1 MNKIFKLIT
10 SISFLFFSINAAL
23 SEENFFNE
31 ALKMYQNEK
40 YEDARFMLERNIVFN
55 PKDAKS
61 YLYLAKIYNHEED
74 QNKEEYNLETTLL
87 IEPNNEEAILML
99 MKIALKKSNYSK
111 VNDLSQTFIKVCK
124 KLCDENNEIQKS
136 LKNIEPATMSLDQ
149 NLNKILIIDFGSQ
162 FTQLIA
168 RRIRELG
175 VFSEIV
181 SHKKIKIK
189 HIDKSIK
196 GIILSGGPLNV
207 YEINKYSFDKKIIN
221 LSIPILGICFGHQ
234 ILSKLNGGRV
244 KQSKHREFGLA
255 NIYKKN
261 ESLLIKN
268 FFNKQKS
275 KKVWMS
281 HADQVSKLPKNF
293 KVIASSTNSKFAIVE
308 NKLNKFYG
316 IQFHPEVTHTENGK
330 KLISNFIFLICKIKR
345 NWSSKDQKIQLIKEV
360 KDQVGSEKVICALSG
375 GVDSSVVAQLLNKAI
390 GKKLYCIFVNT
401 GLLRKNEEVQVVQT
415 FKKRLKINLI
425 YVNAEKEFL
434 KKLHNVSDPE
444 KKRKIIG
451 NLFIKIF
458 ERYAKKIKN
467 VKFLAQGTLYP
478 DLIESRSVTGSQT
491 SKIKSHHNVGG
502 LPKKMKLKLVEPLKF
517 LFKDEVRKLGLEL
530 NLNKDIISRHPFP
543 GPGLAIR
550 MPGLITNEKIKI
562 LKEADYYFIQ
572 ALRDHGLYH
581 KIWQAYA
588 ALLPVKTV
596 GVMGDNRT
604 YEYLCLL
611 RAITSEDGMTADFY
625 EFKKSFMETISNK
638 IVNSIRGINRVV
650 YDITSKPP
658 STIELE

>member
-1 MNKIFKLIT
+1 
-10 SISFLFFSINAAL
+10 
-23 SEENFFNE
+23 
-31 ALKMYQNEK
+31 
-40 YEDARFMLERNIVFN
+40 
-55 PKDAKS
+55 
-61 YLYLAKIYNHEED
+61 
-74 QNKEEYNLETTLL
+74 
-87 IEPNNEEAILML
+87 
-99 MKIALKKSNYSK
+99 
-111 VNDLSQTFIKVCK
+111 
-124 KLCDENNEIQKS
+124 
-136 LKNIEPATMSLDQ
+136 MSLDQ
-149 NLNKILIIDFGSQ
+149 NLDKVVIIDFGSQ

-181 SHKKIKIK
+181 SHKKIRTSDINQ
-189 HIDKSIK
+189 SVR

-207 YEINKYSFDKKIIN
+207 YQINKYSFDKKILELN
-221 LSIPILGICFGHQ
+221 IPILGICFGHQ
-234 ILSKLNGGRV
+234 ILSKLNGGSVR
-244 KQSKHREFGLA
+244 QSKHREFGLA
-255 NIYKKN
+255 NIFKKRD
-261 ESLLIKN
+261 SLLTKN
-268 FFNKQKS
+268 FYGV
-275 KKVWMS
+275 KKTKEVWMS

-293 KVIASSTNSKFAIVE
+293 QVIASSTNSKYAIVE
-308 NKLNKFYG
+308 NKLKKYYG
-316 IQFHPEVTHTENGK
+316 VQFHPEVTHTENGK
-330 KLISNFIFLICKIKR
+330 KLISNFVFLICKIKK
-345 NWSSKDQKIQLIKEV
+345 NWSSKDQKIKLINEV
-360 KDQVGSEKVICALSG
+360 RDQVGSHKVICALSG
-375 GVDSSVVAQLLNKAI
+375 GVDSSVVAQLLNNAI

-401 GLLRKNEEVQVVQT
+401 GLLRKDEETQVVRT
-415 FKKRLKINLI
+415 FKKRLKMNLI
-425 YVNAEKEFL
+425 YVNAEREFL
-434 KKLHNVSDPE
+434 GKLKNVSDPE

-458 ERYAKKIKN
+458 ERYAKKIKD

-478 DLIESRSVTGSQT
+478 DLIESKSVTGSQT

-502 LPKKMKLKLVEPLKF
+502 LPKKMNLKLVEPLKF

-530 NLNKDIISRHPFP
+530 KLSNEIISRHPFP

-550 MPGLITNEKIKI
+550 MPGNITNEKIKI

-572 ALRDHGLYH
+572 ALKDHGLYH

-611 RAITSEDGMTADFY
+611 RAITSEDGMTADFF
-625 EFKKSFMETISNK
+625 EFRKSFMQTISNK

-650 YDITSKPP
+650 YDVTSKPP

>member
-1 MNKIFKLIT
+1 MN
-10 SISFLFFSINAAL
+10 
-23 SEENFFNE
+23 
-31 ALKMYQNEK
+31 
-40 YEDARFMLERNIVFN
+40 
-55 PKDAKS
+55 
-61 YLYLAKIYNHEED
+61 
-74 QNKEEYNLETTLL
+74 
-87 IEPNNEEAILML
+87 
-99 MKIALKKSNYSK
+99 
-111 VNDLSQTFIKVCK
+111 
-124 KLCDENNEIQKS
+124 
-136 LKNIEPATMSLDQ
+136 LDQ
-149 NLNKILIIDFGSQ
+149 NLDKVVIIDFGSQ

-181 SHKKIKIK
+181 SHKKIKTSGINQ
-189 HIDKSIK
+189 SVR

-207 YEINKYSFDKKIIN
+207 YQINKYSFDKKILELN
-221 LSIPILGICFGHQ
+221 IPILGICFGHQ

-244 KQSKHREFGLA
+244 RQSKHREFGLA
-255 NIYKKN
+255 NIFKKRD
-261 ESLLIKN
+261 SLLTKN
-268 FFNKQKS
+268 FYGV
-275 KKVWMS
+275 KKTKEVWMS

-293 KVIASSTNSKFAIVE
+293 QVIASSTNSKYAIVE
-308 NKLNKFYG
+308 NKLKKYYG
-316 IQFHPEVTHTENGK
+316 VQFHPEVTHTENGK
-330 KLISNFIFLICKIKR
+330 KLISNFVFLICKIKK
-345 NWSSKDQKIQLIKEV
+345 NWSSKDQKIKLINEV
-360 KDQVGSEKVICALSG
+360 RDQVGSHKVICALSG

-401 GLLRKNEEVQVVQT
+401 GLLRKDEETQVVQT
-415 FKKRLKINLI
+415 FKKRLKMNLI
-425 YVNAEKEFL
+425 YVNAENEFL
-434 KKLHNVSDPE
+434 GKLKNVSDPE

-458 ERYAKKIKN
+458 ERYAKKIKD

-478 DLIESRSVTGSQT
+478 DLIESKSVTGSQT

-502 LPKKMKLKLVEPLKF
+502 LPKKMNLKLVEPLKF

-530 NLNKDIISRHPFP
+530 KLSKEIISRHPFP

-550 MPGLITNEKIKI
+550 MPGNITNEKIKI

-572 ALRDHGLYH
+572 ALKDHGLYH

-611 RAITSEDGMTADFY
+611 RAITSEDGMTADFF
-625 EFKKSFMETISNK
+625 EFRKSFMQTISNK

-650 YDITSKPP
+650 YDVTSKPP

>member
-1 MNKIFKLIT
+1 MN
-10 SISFLFFSINAAL
+10 
-23 SEENFFNE
+23 
-31 ALKMYQNEK
+31 
-40 YEDARFMLERNIVFN
+40 
-55 PKDAKS
+55 
-61 YLYLAKIYNHEED
+61 
-74 QNKEEYNLETTLL
+74 
-87 IEPNNEEAILML
+87 
-99 MKIALKKSNYSK
+99 
-111 VNDLSQTFIKVCK
+111 
-124 KLCDENNEIQKS
+124 
-136 LKNIEPATMSLDQ
+136 LDQ
-149 NLNKILIIDFGSQ
+149 NLDKVVIIDFGSQ

-181 SHKKIKIK
+181 SHKKIKTSGINQ
-189 HIDKSIK
+189 SVR

-207 YEINKYSFDKKIIN
+207 YQINKYSFDKKILELN
-221 LSIPILGICFGHQ
+221 IPILGICFGHQ

-244 KQSKHREFGLA
+244 RQSKHREFGLA
-255 NIYKKN
+255 NIFKKRD
-261 ESLLIKN
+261 SLLTKN
-268 FFNKQKS
+268 FYGV
-275 KKVWMS
+275 KKTKEVWMS

-293 KVIASSTNSKFAIVE
+293 QVIASSTNSKYAIVE
-308 NKLNKFYG
+308 NKLKKYYG
-316 IQFHPEVTHTENGK
+316 VQFHPEVTHTENGK
-330 KLISNFIFLICKIKR
+330 KLISNFVFLICKIKK
-345 NWSSKDQKIQLIKEV
+345 NWSSKDQKIKLINEV
-360 KDQVGSEKVICALSG
+360 RDQVGSHKVICALSG

-401 GLLRKNEEVQVVQT
+401 GLLRKDEETQVVKT
-415 FKKRLKINLI
+415 FKKRLKMNLI
-425 YVNAEKEFL
+425 YVNAENEFL
-434 KKLHNVSDPE
+434 GKLKNVPDPE

-458 ERYAKKIKN
+458 ERYAKKIKD

-478 DLIESRSVTGSQT
+478 DLIESKSVTGSQT

-502 LPKKMKLKLVEPLKF
+502 LPKKMNLKLVEPLKF

-530 NLNKDIISRHPFP
+530 KLSKEIISRHPFP

-550 MPGLITNEKIKI
+550 MPGNITNEKIKI

-572 ALRDHGLYH
+572 ALKDHGLYH

-611 RAITSEDGMTADFY
+611 RAITSEDGMTADFF
-625 EFKKSFMETISNK
+625 EFRKSFMQTISNK

-650 YDITSKPP
+650 YDVTSKPP

>member
-1 MNKIFKLIT
+1 
-10 SISFLFFSINAAL
+10 
-23 SEENFFNE
+23 
-31 ALKMYQNEK
+31 
-40 YEDARFMLERNIVFN
+40 
-55 PKDAKS
+55 
-61 YLYLAKIYNHEED
+61 
-74 QNKEEYNLETTLL
+74 
-87 IEPNNEEAILML
+87 
-99 MKIALKKSNYSK
+99 
-111 VNDLSQTFIKVCK
+111 
-124 KLCDENNEIQKS
+124 
-136 LKNIEPATMSLDQ
+136 MSLDK

-168 RRIRELG
+168 RRIRESG
-175 VFSEIV
+175 VYSEII
-181 SHKKIKIK
+181 SHKKVKNK
-189 HIDKSIK
+189 NIDNSIK

-207 YEINKYSFDKKIIN
+207 YQINKYSFDKRIIEN
-221 LSIPILGICFGHQ
+221 QIPVLGICFGHQ

-244 KQSKHREFGLA
+244 KQSKYREFGLA
-255 NIYKKN
+255 NIRKKR
-261 ESLLIKN
+261 ESILIKN
-268 FFNKQKS
+268 FFNKKNIN
-275 KKVWMS
+275 KVWMS

-293 KVIASSTNSKFAIVE
+293 NVIASSQNSKFAIIE
-308 NKLNKFYG
+308 NKKKKIYG
-316 IQFHPEVTHTENGK
+316 VQFHPEVTHTENGK
-330 KLISNFIFLICKIKR
+330 KLINNFIFLICKIKR
-345 NWSSKDQKIQLIKEV
+345 NWSSKDQKIKLIKDV
-360 KDQVGSEKVICALSG
+360 QNLVGKNKVICALSG

-390 GKKLYCIFVNT
+390 GKKLFCIFVNT
-401 GLLRKNEEVQVVQT
+401 GLLRKNEEIQVVKT
-415 FKKRLKINLI
+415 FKKKLKINLI
-425 YVNAEKEFL
+425 YVNAENEFL
-434 KKLHNVSDPE
+434 RKLNNVSDPE

-458 ERYAKKIKN
+458 ERYAKRIKN

-478 DLIESRSVTGSQT
+478 DLIESKSVTGSQT

-530 NLNKDIISRHPFP
+530 KLSKEIISRHPFP

-550 MPGLITNEKIKI
+550 MPGIITKEKIKI
-562 LKEADYYFIQ
+562 LKEADNYFIQ
-572 ALRDHGLYH
+572 ALREHNLYN

-625 EFKKSFMETISNK
+625 DFKKSFIQMISNK
-638 IVNSIRGINRVV
+638 IVNSIRGVNRVV
-650 YDITSKPP
+650 YDVTSKPP

>member
-1 MNKIFKLIT
+1 
-10 SISFLFFSINAAL
+10 
-23 SEENFFNE
+23 
-31 ALKMYQNEK
+31 
-40 YEDARFMLERNIVFN
+40 
-55 PKDAKS
+55 
-61 YLYLAKIYNHEED
+61 
-74 QNKEEYNLETTLL
+74 
-87 IEPNNEEAILML
+87 
-99 MKIALKKSNYSK
+99 
-111 VNDLSQTFIKVCK
+111 
-124 KLCDENNEIQKS
+124 
-136 LKNIEPATMSLDQ
+136 MSLDQ
-149 NLNKILIIDFGSQ
+149 NLDKILIIDFGSQ

-175 VFSEIV
+175 VFSEII
-181 SHKKIKIK
+181 SHKKIKLK
-189 HIDKSIK
+189 NIDQTVK

-207 YEINKYSFDKKIIN
+207 YQINKYSFDKKIIN
-221 LSIPILGICFGHQ
+221 LDIPILGICFGHQ

-261 ESLLIKN
+261 ESLLTKN

-293 KVIASSTNSKFAIVE
+293 KMIASSTNSKFAIIE
-308 NKLNKFYG
+308 NKLKKFYG

-345 NWSSKDQKIQLIKEV
+345 NWSSKDQKIQLIKEA
-360 KDQVGSEKVICALSG
+360 KDQVGTEKVICALSG

-401 GLLRKNEEVQVVQT
+401 GLLRKNEEVQVVKT
-415 FKKRLKINLI
+415 FKKRLKMNLI

-478 DLIESRSVTGSQT
+478 DLIESKSVTGSQT

-530 NLNKDIISRHPFP
+530 NLSKDIISRHPFP

-550 MPGLITNEKIKI
+550 MPGLITNDKIKI

-572 ALRDHGLYH
+572 ALKDHGLYH

-625 EFKKSFMETISNK
+625 EFKKSFMETISNQ

>member
-1 MNKIFKLIT
+1 
-10 SISFLFFSINAAL
+10 
-23 SEENFFNE
+23 
-31 ALKMYQNEK
+31 
-40 YEDARFMLERNIVFN
+40 
-55 PKDAKS
+55 
-61 YLYLAKIYNHEED
+61 
-74 QNKEEYNLETTLL
+74 
-87 IEPNNEEAILML
+87 
-99 MKIALKKSNYSK
+99 
-111 VNDLSQTFIKVCK
+111 
-124 KLCDENNEIQKS
+124 
-136 LKNIEPATMSLDQ
+136 MSLDQ
-149 NLNKILIIDFGSQ
+149 NLDKILIIDFGSQ

-168 RRIRELG
+168 RRTRELG
-175 VFSEIV
+175 VFSEII
-181 SHKKIKIK
+181 SHKKIKLK
-189 HIDKSIK
+189 DIDQTIK

-207 YEINKYSFDKKIIN
+207 YQINKYSFDKKIIN
-221 LSIPILGICFGHQ
+221 LNIPILGICFGHQ
-234 ILSKLNGGRV
+234 ILSKLNGGSV

-255 NIYKKN
+255 NIYKKK
-261 ESLLIKN
+261 ESLLTKN
-268 FFNKQKS
+268 FFNKQKI

-293 KVIASSTNSKFAIVE
+293 TVIASSTNSKFAIVE
-308 NKLNKFYG
+308 NKLKKFYG

-415 FKKRLKINLI
+415 FKKRLKMNLI

-434 KKLHNVSDPE
+434 KKLNNVSDPE

-478 DLIESRSVTGSQT
+478 DLIESKSVTGSQT

-530 NLNKDIISRHPFP
+530 NLSKDIISRHPFP

-550 MPGLITNEKIKI
+550 MPGIITNDKIKI

-572 ALRDHGLYH
+572 ALKDHGLYH

>member
-1 MNKIFKLIT
+1 
-10 SISFLFFSINAAL
+10 
-23 SEENFFNE
+23 
-31 ALKMYQNEK
+31 
-40 YEDARFMLERNIVFN
+40 
-55 PKDAKS
+55 
-61 YLYLAKIYNHEED
+61 
-74 QNKEEYNLETTLL
+74 
-87 IEPNNEEAILML
+87 
-99 MKIALKKSNYSK
+99 
-111 VNDLSQTFIKVCK
+111 
-124 KLCDENNEIQKS
+124 
-136 LKNIEPATMSLDQ
+136 MSLDQ
-149 NLNKILIIDFGSQ
+149 NLNKIIIIDFGSQ

-175 VFSEIV
+175 VFSEII
-181 SHKKIKIK
+181 SHKKIKLK
-189 HIDKSIK
+189 DIDKTTK

-207 YEINKYSFDKKIIN
+207 YQMNKYSFDKKIIDLN
-221 LSIPILGICFGHQ
+221 IPILGICFGHQ

-255 NIYKKN
+255 NIFKKN
-261 ESLLIKN
+261 DSLLTKN
-268 FFNKQKS
+268 FFNKYNS

-293 KVIASSTNSKFAIVE
+293 KVIAASVNSKFAIVE
-308 NKLNKFYG
+308 NKIKRFYG
-316 IQFHPEVTHTENGK
+316 VQFHPEVTHTENGK
-330 KLISNFIFLICKIKR
+330 KIISNFVFLICKIKR
-345 NWSSKDQKIQLIKEV
+345 NWSSKDQKIQLIQEV
-360 KDQVGSEKVICALSG
+360 KEQVGSNKVICALSG

-401 GLLRKNEEVQVVQT
+401 GLLRKNEELQVVQT
-415 FKKRLKINLI
+415 FKRRLKINLI

-434 KKLHNVSDPE
+434 KKLKNVTDPE
-444 KKRKIIG
+444 RKRKIIG
-451 NLFIKIF
+451 NLFIEIF
-458 ERYAKKIKN
+458 DRYAKKIKN

-530 NLNKDIISRHPFP
+530 NLSKDIISRHPFP

-562 LKEADYYFIQ
+562 LKEADYYFVQ

-625 EFKKSFMETISNK
+625 DFKKSFMESISNK
-638 IVNSIRGINRVV
+638 IVNNIRGINRVV

>member
-1 MNKIFKLIT
+1 
-10 SISFLFFSINAAL
+10 
-23 SEENFFNE
+23 
-31 ALKMYQNEK
+31 
-40 YEDARFMLERNIVFN
+40 
-55 PKDAKS
+55 
-61 YLYLAKIYNHEED
+61 
-74 QNKEEYNLETTLL
+74 
-87 IEPNNEEAILML
+87 
-99 MKIALKKSNYSK
+99 
-111 VNDLSQTFIKVCK
+111 
-124 KLCDENNEIQKS
+124 
-136 LKNIEPATMSLDQ
+136 MSLDQ
-149 NLNKILIIDFGSQ
+149 NLDKILIIDFGSQ

-175 VFSEIV
+175 VFSEII

-189 HIDKSIK
+189 DVDGSIR

-207 YEINKYSFDKKIIN
+207 DQINKYSFDKKIIN
-221 LSIPILGICFGHQ
+221 SNIPILGICFGHQ
-234 ILSKLNGGRV
+234 MLSKLNGGKV

-261 ESLLIKN
+261 ESLLTKN
-268 FFNKQKS
+268 FFNKQKF

-293 KVIASSTNSKFAIVE
+293 KLVASSTNSKFAIVE
-308 NKLNKFYG
+308 NKLKKFYG

-330 KLISNFIFLICKIKR
+330 KLIGNFIFLICKIKR

-415 FKKRLKINLI
+415 FKKRLKMNLI

-478 DLIESRSVTGSQT
+478 DLIESKSVTGSQT

-502 LPKKMKLKLVEPLKF
+502 LPKKMKLTLVEPLKF

-530 NLNKDIISRHPFP
+530 NLSKDIISRHPFP

-625 EFKKSFMETISNK
+625 EFKKSFMQTISNK

-650 YDITSKPP
+650 YDVTSKPP

>member
-1 MNKIFKLIT
+1 
-10 SISFLFFSINAAL
+10 
-23 SEENFFNE
+23 
-31 ALKMYQNEK
+31 
-40 YEDARFMLERNIVFN
+40 
-55 PKDAKS
+55 
-61 YLYLAKIYNHEED
+61 
-74 QNKEEYNLETTLL
+74 
-87 IEPNNEEAILML
+87 
-99 MKIALKKSNYSK
+99 
-111 VNDLSQTFIKVCK
+111 
-124 KLCDENNEIQKS
+124 
-136 LKNIEPATMSLDQ
+136 MSLDQ
-149 NLNKILIIDFGSQ
+149 SLNKILIIDFGSQ

-175 VFSEIV
+175 VFSELI
-181 SHKKIKIK
+181 SHKKLKSTQIK
-189 HIDKSIK
+189 SNIK

-207 YEINKYSFDKKIIN
+207 YQLNNDLFDKKILN
-221 LSIPILGICFGHQ
+221 LGIPILGICFGHQ
-234 ILSKLNGGRV
+234 ILSKFNGGKV

-255 NIYKKN
+255 NIYKKHN
-261 ESLLIKN
+261 SQLIKN
-268 FFNKQKS
+268 FFTKKT

-281 HADQVSKLPKNF
+281 HADQVSKLPKTF
-293 KVIASSTNSKFAIVE
+293 RVIASSENSKFAIVE
-308 NKLNKFYG
+308 SKSQNFFG
-316 IQFHPEVTHTENGK
+316 VQFHPEVTHTENGK
-330 KLISNFIFLICKIKR
+330 RIISNFIFLICKIKR
-345 NWSSKDQKIQLIKEV
+345 NWSSRDQKIKLIKQI
-360 KDQVGSEKVICALSG
+360 KDQVGTNKVICALSG

-401 GLLRKNEEVQVVQT
+401 GLLRKNEEIQVVKT

-425 YVNAEKEFL
+425 HVNAEKEFL
-434 KKLHNVSDPE
+434 KKLKDVSDPE

-458 ERYAKKIKN
+458 ERYSKKIKN

-478 DLIESRSVTGSQT
+478 DLIESKSVTGSQT

-502 LPKKMKLKLVEPLKF
+502 LPKHMKLKLVEPLKF

-530 NLNKDIISRHPFP
+530 NLSREIISRHPFP

-550 MPGLITNEKIKI
+550 MPGVITSEKIKI
-562 LKEADYYFIQ
+562 LKEADYYFIE
-572 ALRDHGLYH
+572 ALKEHGLYH

-611 RAITSEDGMTADFY
+611 RAITSEDGMTADFF
-625 EFKKSFMETISNK
+625 EFKKTFLQMISNK

>member
-1 MNKIFKLIT
+1 
-10 SISFLFFSINAAL
+10 
-23 SEENFFNE
+23 
-31 ALKMYQNEK
+31 
-40 YEDARFMLERNIVFN
+40 
-55 PKDAKS
+55 
-61 YLYLAKIYNHEED
+61 
-74 QNKEEYNLETTLL
+74 
-87 IEPNNEEAILML
+87 
-99 MKIALKKSNYSK
+99 
-111 VNDLSQTFIKVCK
+111 
-124 KLCDENNEIQKS
+124 
-136 LKNIEPATMSLDQ
+136 MSLDS
-149 NLNKILIIDFGSQ
+149 NLDKILIIDFGSQ
-162 FTQLIA
+162 YTQLIV

-175 VFSEIV
+175 VFSELI
-181 SHKKIKIK
+181 SHKKIKSSQIK
-189 HIDKSIK
+189 SNIK

-207 YEINKYSFDKKIIN
+207 YQLNNDLFDKKIIN
-221 LSIPILGICFGHQ
+221 LEIPILGICFGHQ
-234 ILSKLNGGRV
+234 ILSKFKGGRV
-244 KQSKHREFGLA
+244 KQSKNREFGLT
-255 NIYKKN
+255 NIYKKH
-261 ESLLIKN
+261 ESQLIKN
-268 FFNKQKS
+268 FFDKKT

-281 HADQVSKLPKNF
+281 HSDQVSKIPKTF
-293 KVIASSTNSKFAIVE
+293 RVVASSENSKFAIVE
-308 NKLNKFYG
+308 SKISKFFG
-316 IQFHPEVTHTENGK
+316 VQFHPEVTHTENGK
-330 KLISNFIFLICKIKR
+330 KIISNFIFLICKIKR
-345 NWSSKDQKIQLIKEV
+345 NWSSKDQKIRLIKEA
-360 KDQVGSEKVICALSG
+360 KDQIGTNKVICALSG

-401 GLLRKNEEVQVVQT
+401 GLLRKNEETQVVKT

-434 KKLHNVSDPE
+434 RELRNVSDPE

-458 ERYAKKIKN
+458 ERYSKKIKN

-478 DLIESRSVTGSQT
+478 DLIESKSVTGSQT

-502 LPKKMKLKLVEPLKF
+502 LPKRMKLKLIEPLKF

-530 NLNKDIISRHPFP
+530 NLSKEIISRHPFP

-550 MPGLITNEKIKI
+550 MPGIITKEKINI
-562 LKEADYYFIQ
+562 LKEADHYFIQ
-572 ALRDHGLYH
+572 ALKEHGLYH

-611 RAITSEDGMTADFY
+611 RAITSEDGMTADFF
-625 EFKKSFMETISNK
+625 EFKKSFSQMISNK
-638 IVNSIRGINRVV
+638 IVNSIKGINRVV

>member
-1 MNKIFKLIT
+1 
-10 SISFLFFSINAAL
+10 
-23 SEENFFNE
+23 
-31 ALKMYQNEK
+31 
-40 YEDARFMLERNIVFN
+40 
-55 PKDAKS
+55 
-61 YLYLAKIYNHEED
+61 
-74 QNKEEYNLETTLL
+74 
-87 IEPNNEEAILML
+87 
-99 MKIALKKSNYSK
+99 
-111 VNDLSQTFIKVCK
+111 
-124 KLCDENNEIQKS
+124 
-136 LKNIEPATMSLDQ
+136 MSLDQ
-149 NLNKILIIDFGSQ
+149 NLDKILIIDFGSQ

-175 VFSEIV
+175 VFSEII
-181 SHKKIKIK
+181 SHKKIKLK
-189 HIDKSIK
+189 DIDQTIK

-207 YEINKYSFDKKIIN
+207 YQINKYSFDKKIISLN
-221 LSIPILGICFGHQ
+221 IPILGICFGHQ

-293 KVIASSTNSKFAIVE
+293 KLIASSANSKFAIVE
-308 NKLNKFYG
+308 NKLKKFYG
-316 IQFHPEVTHTENGK
+316 IQFHPEVTHTQNGK
-330 KLISNFIFLICKIKR
+330 QLISNFIFLICKIKR

-415 FKKRLKINLI
+415 FKKRLKMNLI

-434 KKLHNVSDPE
+434 KKLNNVSDPE

-478 DLIESRSVTGSQT
+478 DLIESKSVTGSQT

-530 NLNKDIISRHPFP
+530 NLSKDIISRHPFP

-550 MPGLITNEKIKI
+550 MPGMITNDKIKI

-572 ALRDHGLYH
+572 ALKDHGLYH

-625 EFKKSFMETISNK
+625 EFKKSFMETISNQ

>member
-1 MNKIFKLIT
+1 MNL
-10 SISFLFFSINAAL
+10 N
-23 SEENFFNE
+23 
-31 ALKMYQNEK
+31 
-40 YEDARFMLERNIVFN
+40 
-55 PKDAKS
+55 
-61 YLYLAKIYNHEED
+61 
-74 QNKEEYNLETTLL
+74 
-87 IEPNNEEAILML
+87 
-99 MKIALKKSNYSK
+99 
-111 VNDLSQTFIKVCK
+111 
-124 KLCDENNEIQKS
+124 KS
-136 LKNIEPATMSLDQ
+136 LD
-149 NLNKILIIDFGSQ
+149 KILIIDFGSQ

-168 RRIRELG
+168 RRIRESG
-175 VFSEIV
+175 VFSEII
-181 SHKKIKIK
+181 SHKKIKNK
-189 HIDKSIK
+189 NIDYSVK

-207 YEINKYSFDKKIIN
+207 YQINKYSFDKKI
-221 LSIPILGICFGHQ
+221 LEKQIPVLGICFGHQ
-234 ILSKLNGGRV
+234 IISKINGGRV
-244 KQSKHREFGLA
+244 RQSKFREFGFA
-255 NIYKKN
+255 NIYQKKK
-261 ESLLIKN
+261 SILTKG
-268 FFNKQKS
+268 FFNKK
-275 KKVWMS
+275 KINKVWMS

-293 KVIASSTNSKFAIVE
+293 NVIASSQNSKFAIIE
-308 NKLNKFYG
+308 NKYKTFYG
-316 IQFHPEVTHTENGK
+316 VQFHPEVTHTENGK
-330 KLISNFIFLICKIKR
+330 KLINNFIFSICRIKK
-345 NWSSKDQKIQLIKEV
+345 NWSAKDQKIKLINEIR
-360 KDQVGSEKVICALSG
+360 QTVGRNKVICALSG
-375 GVDSSVVAQLLNKAI
+375 GVDSSVVTQLLNKAI

-401 GLLRKNEEVQVVQT
+401 GLLRKNEEKQVIQT

-434 KKLHNVSDPE
+434 KKLNNVSDPE

-458 ERYAKKIKN
+458 DRYAKRIRN

-502 LPKKMKLKLVEPLKF
+502 LPKKMRLRLVEPLKF
-517 LFKDEVRKLGLEL
+517 LFKDEVRQLGLEL
-530 NLNKDIISRHPFP
+530 SLSKDIVFRHPFP

-550 MPGLITNEKIKI
+550 IPGKITKEKISI
-562 LKEADYYFIQ
+562 LKEADFYFIK
-572 ALRDHGLYH
+572 ALREHKLYN

-625 EFKKSFMETISNK
+625 NFEKSFTQLISNK
-638 IVNSIRGINRVV
+638 IVNNIRGINRVV

>member
-1 MNKIFKLIT
+1 
-10 SISFLFFSINAAL
+10 
-23 SEENFFNE
+23 
-31 ALKMYQNEK
+31 
-40 YEDARFMLERNIVFN
+40 
-55 PKDAKS
+55 
-61 YLYLAKIYNHEED
+61 
-74 QNKEEYNLETTLL
+74 
-87 IEPNNEEAILML
+87 
-99 MKIALKKSNYSK
+99 
-111 VNDLSQTFIKVCK
+111 
-124 KLCDENNEIQKS
+124 
-136 LKNIEPATMSLDQ
+136 MSLDQ
-149 NLNKILIIDFGSQ
+149 NLDKILIIDFGSQ

-175 VFSEIV
+175 VFSEII
-181 SHKKIKIK
+181 SHKKIKLK
-189 HIDKSIK
+189 DIDQAVK

-207 YEINKYSFDKKIIN
+207 YQINKYSFDKKIIN
-221 LSIPILGICFGHQ
+221 LNIPILGICFGHQ

-261 ESLLIKN
+261 ESLLTKN

-281 HADQVSKLPKNF
+281 HADQVSRLPKNF

-308 NKLNKFYG
+308 NRLKKFYG

-330 KLISNFIFLICKIKR
+330 KLIGNFIFLICKIKR

-415 FKKRLKINLI
+415 FKKRLKMNLI

-434 KKLHNVSDPE
+434 KKLNNVSDPE

-478 DLIESRSVTGSQT
+478 DLIESKSVTGSQT

-530 NLNKDIISRHPFP
+530 NLSKDIISRHPFP

-550 MPGLITNEKIKI
+550 MPGLITNDKIKI

-572 ALRDHGLYH
+572 ALKDHGLYH

-625 EFKKSFMETISNK
+625 EFKKSFMETISNQ